1 MTTPEPPPAVPPIAP
16 SNVPPGWYPEP
27 GSGSLR
33 WWNGV
38 DWGPYSPDG
47 FVGPNRTAATI
58 AHLGFVLG
66 GFVVPLIIYLVCDTS
81 DRFTKDAARE
91 ALNFQLT
98 WIIIAMPGI
107 VVIFILAAVLAAIA
121 EALVVIPILIGI
133 CASITLLIASFAWG
147 ITGAVRVSRGE
158 QYRYPFCIRLIKEQ

>member
-1 MTTPEPPPAVPPIAP
+1 M
-16 SNVPPGWYPEP
+16 
-27 GSGSLR
+27 
-33 WWNGV
+33 
-38 DWGPYSPDG
+38 
-47 FVGPNRTAATI
+47 
-58 AHLGFVLG
+58 LG

-81 DRFTKDAARE
+81 DRFTKDSARE

-98 WIIIAMPGI
+98 CIIIALPGI
-107 VVIFILAAVLAAIA
+107 VVVSILAVALAAIA

>member
-1 MTTPEPPPAVPPIAP
+1 MTSPEPPQAP

-27 GSGSLR
+27 GSGVLR

-38 DWGPYSPDG
+38 DWGPYSPEG

-66 GFVVPLIIYLVCDTS
+66 GFIVPLIIYLVTDKS
-81 DRFTKDAARE
+81 DGFTRDAARE

-98 WIIIAMPGI
+98 YLIIFFPGIIAM
-107 VVIFILAAVLAAIA
+107 FILGAALGAIA
-121 EALVVIPILIGI
+121 EALIVIPILVGI
-133 CASITLLIASFAWG
+133 CAFIACMITSFAWG
-147 ITGAVRVSRGE
+147 ITAAVRVSRGE
-158 QYRYPFCIRLIKEQ
+158 QYRYPLCIRLIKEQ

>member
-1 MTTPEPPPAVPPIAP
+1 MTAPEPPQAP

-47 FVGPNRTAATI
+47 FVGPSRTAATI
-58 AHLGFVLG
+58 AHLGCVLG
-66 GFVVPLIIYLVCDTS
+66 GFIVPLIIYLVSDKS
-81 DRFTKDAARE
+81 DRFTRDSARE

-98 WIIIAMPGI
+98 FLIVFVPGFIAML
-107 VVIFILAAVLAAIA
+107 ILGALFARISD
-121 EALVVIPILIGI
+121 ALVVIPILVGI
-133 CASITLLIASFAWG
+133 CAVLASTIANYAWG
-147 ITGAVRVSRGE
+147 IIGAVRVSRGE
-158 QYRYPFCIRLIKEQ
+158 QYRYPLCIRLIKEQ